1 VALAYSSLGTPINY
15 VYNIFCILQKLCFKL
30 NINAKCSILNLLRE
44 MSRPMT
50 KRIEKNEKFVSIS
63 VRYPEHLKIREQ
75 LSIMAIEE
83 SRSLNGQVQRLL
95 LEAIALWKIRKN
107 LVGKRLLAYEEFKQ
121 DLLKEL
127 NKS

>member
-1 VALAYSSLGTPINY
+1 MQFV
-15 VYNIFCILQKLCFKL
+15 VYYFFKYTT
-30 NINAKCSILNLLRE
+30 NAKSILNLLRK
-44 MSRPMT
+44 MSIPMT
-50 KRIEKNEKFVSIS
+50 KRIEKDEKFVSMS

-83 SRSLNGQVQRLL
+83 SRSLNGQVQQLL
-95 LEAIALWKIRKN
+95 LQAIALWKIRKN

-127 NKS
+127 KNS